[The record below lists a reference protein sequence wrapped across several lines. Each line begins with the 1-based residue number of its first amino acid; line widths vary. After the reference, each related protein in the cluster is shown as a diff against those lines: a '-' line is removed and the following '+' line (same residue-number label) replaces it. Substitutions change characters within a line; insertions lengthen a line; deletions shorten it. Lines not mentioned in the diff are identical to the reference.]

1 MSCALAIALSL
12 LAQTGQDPGR
22 TTVLVGGEVHPVSG
36 PVIPEGTV
44 ILRGDTIAQVG
55 AKIAVPA
62 GAQVIDCHGRVITP
76 GLIESFS
83 QLGLVE
89 ILAVEETNDADMAVP
104 EPIRAA
110 ARMDD
115 AVDLRSDLIA
125 VSRRHGLTSAIAAP
139 VGGLISGRGAWLDLV
154 DKTSPVWLRP
164 VTGPVAMFATLG
176 QHGAT
181 VAGGSRALSMMR
193 LREVLDDA
201 RMFKKNAAA
210 FDKNALRK
218 LAASRLD
225 LLALDDV
232 LSKKLPLVIRVQ
244 RASDIL
250 AALRFQEEQQIR
262 VALIDVDEG
271 WLVADAIAL
280 ANVPVIVNPDDMLPH
295 SFERRAARPDNAVL
309 LRKAGVKVA
318 ITTESSHNARN
329 LRFML
334 GNEVRAGMPHE
345 DALRAGTLTP
355 AEIYGMEK
363 RYGSIEPGTI
373 ANVVVWTGD
382 PFEPSSYA
390 ERVYVRGRAQSLET
404 RQTHLRDKYK
414 AKQGL

>member
-1 MSCALAIALSL
+1 MSSTLMLALSL
-12 LAQTGQDPGR
+12 LAQSGQDSGR
-22 TTVLVGGEVHPVSG
+22 TIALVGGEIHPVSG
-36 PVIPEGTV
+36 PVIAEGNV
-44 ILRGDTIAQVG
+44 IFRDETIAQVG
-55 AKIAVPA
+55 AKVAVPP

-76 GLIESFS
+76 GLIEAFS

-89 ILAVEETNDADMAVP
+89 IWAVEETNDADMAVP
-104 EPIRAA
+104 DPIRAA

-125 VSRRHGLTSAIAAP
+125 VARRHGVTSAVAAP
-139 VGGLISGRGAWLDLV
+139 TGGLISGRGAWLDLV

-176 QHGAT
+176 EQGAAA
-181 VAGGSRALSMMR
+181 AGGSRALAMMR

-201 RMFKKNAAA
+201 RMFKKNGAA

-218 LAASRLD
+218 LSASRLD
-225 LLALDDV
+225 LRALDDV
-232 LSKKLPLVIRVQ
+232 LTKKLPLVVRVQ

-271 WLVADAIAL
+271 WVVADAIAL
-280 ANVPVIVNPDDMLPH
+280 ANVPVIVNPDDMLP
-295 SFERRAARPDNAVL
+295 SSLERRAARPDNAAL
-309 LRKAGVKVA
+309 LAKAGVKVV
-318 ITTESSHNARN
+318 ITTESSHNAGN

-334 GNEVRAGMPHE
+334 GNEVRVGMGHE
-345 DALRAGTLTP
+345 DALRAGTLNA
-355 AEIYGMEK
+355 AELYGMER
-363 RYGSIEPGTI
+363 RYGSIEPGKL

-382 PFEPSSYA
+382 PFEPSSFA
-390 ERVYVRGRAQSLET
+390 ERVYIAGRSQSLET